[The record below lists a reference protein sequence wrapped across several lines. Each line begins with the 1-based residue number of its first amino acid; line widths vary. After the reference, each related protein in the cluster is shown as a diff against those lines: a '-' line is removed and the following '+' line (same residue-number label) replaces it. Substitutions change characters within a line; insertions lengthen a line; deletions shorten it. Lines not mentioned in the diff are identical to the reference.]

1 MKKVFFLFLLTSA
14 LLSSCRNS
22 PESTKPSY
30 QAVQESSCT
39 LASAQTV
46 QESNGTLV
54 SVSSSSD
61 DGVVKQ
67 GTKRKVIKT
76 MLAISSYRYAT
87 ASVAYVLLDDGE
99 VLVFSPGVIPPYTK
113 EEAKI
118 LMLAD
123 LGQDVYVETR

>member
-1 MKKVFFLFLLTSA
+1 M
-14 LLSSCRNS
+14 
-22 PESTKPSY
+22 
-30 QAVQESSCT
+30 
-39 LASAQTV
+39 ASAQTV